1 MVSLSAAQTA
11 TVREVFPER
20 QTRVKESGVC
30 RLFGFRSVILSQV
43 HRSLVSAEN
52 ALMNQST
59 DHPDGWG
66 VAYYVEG
73 FPHVIKS
80 ASTAVEDTLFRRVS
94 GIVSSETVVAHLRK
108 ATVGNLSII
117 NSHPFQYGNWVF
129 AHNGQ
134 IPDFGTVSEALRAQ
148 ISPIYRRF
156 ILGDTDSEA
165 IFYLLL
171 SNMARRFD
179 VHRKGA
185 PVEDVTAAIADT
197 VHQIHELTGL
207 NCYERAAADEFYLSF
222 ILTNGHILLA
232 HQGGKELY
240 VSTYKRSCPE
250 REYCPSFS
258 SVCEAPSGSGFV
270 NHLVVSSEPLHG
282 ENVWEEMKPGE
293 VVGVDW
299 RMQLHRVALHQA
311 GQPQAEKVT

>member
-1 MVSLSAAQTA
+1 M
-11 TVREVFPER
+11 
-20 QTRVKESGVC
+20 C

-43 HRSLVSAEN
+43 HRSLVSADN

-80 ASTAVEDTLFRRVS
+80 ASTAVSDTLFRRVS

-117 NSHPFQYGNWVF
+117 NSHPFQYGNWIF

-134 IPDFGTVSEALRAQ
+134 IPDFATYREGVKAQ

-156 ILGDTDSEA
+156 ILGDTDSEV

-185 PVEDVTAAIADT
+185 PIEEVSAAIEDT
-197 VHQIHELTGL
+197 IEQIHALTGM
-207 NCYERAAADEFYLSF
+207 NCYERSEEDAFYLSF
-222 ILTNGHILLA
+222 ILTNGHIMLA

-240 VSTYKRSCPE
+240 ISTHKGCCPE
-250 REYCPSFS
+250 RELCPSFS
-258 SVCEAPSGSGFV
+258 QACEAPTETGFV
-270 NHLVVSSEPLHG
+270 NHLIVSSEPLQG
-282 ENVWEEMKPGE
+282 ENIWAEMAPGQ

-299 RMQLHRVALHQA
+299 RMQLHRIDLHTR
-311 GQPQAEKVT
+311 GRAEASTVYP